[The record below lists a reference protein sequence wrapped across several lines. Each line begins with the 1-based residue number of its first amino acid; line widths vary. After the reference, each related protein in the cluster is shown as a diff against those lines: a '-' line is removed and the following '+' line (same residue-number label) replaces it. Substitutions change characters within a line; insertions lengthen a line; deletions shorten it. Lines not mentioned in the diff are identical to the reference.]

1 MNLEEGKTDYNCIQ
15 KHRKRKRVKRRR
27 RNIIEVRV
35 EVEVEGRR
43 IEIIKRK
50 NINIINRN
58 IKSIDLLFI
67 IIILIMSEV
76 IDLNIAKKLLDKDLL
91 ISQNMIKSFQNLMK
105 NQVENHKQ
113 YCNIENVF
121 IGVKNLDEEQMIG

>member
-1 MNLEEGKTDYNCIQ
+1 
-15 KHRKRKRVKRRR
+15 VKRRR

-91 ISQNMIKSFQNLMK
+91 IS
-105 NQVENHKQ
+105 
-113 YCNIENVF
+113 
-121 IGVKNLDEEQMIG
+121 